1 MWKLTKKYMKDVWV
15 LLWSKPEVDEKAI
28 ATLKEVQKRYKLTA
42 QEIEDVASAMKEV
55 ANQIDDIPNA
65 LKGNG
70 RKGRKVVH
78 KQKSKAEI
86 AKAKASRKAWEEANK
101 KK

>member
-1 MWKLTKKYMKDVWV
+1 MWKLTKKYPKDIWV
-15 LLWSKPEVDEKAI
+15 LLWSKTEVDEKAI

-55 ANQIDDIPNA
+55 ANQIEDIPNA

-70 RKGRKVVH
+70 RKGRKV
-78 KQKSKAEI
+78 KSLGKMTI
-86 AKAKASRKAWEEANK
+86 SK
-101 KK
+101 KKEDPYYKNSKKLNK

>member
-1 MWKLTKKYMKDVWV
+1 MWKLTKKYLKDIWV
-15 LLWSKPEVDEKAI
+15 LLWSKTEVDEKAI

-42 QEIEDVASAMKEV
+42 QEIEDVATAMKEV

-70 RKGRKVVH
+70 RKGRKTKV
-78 KQKSKAEI
+78 KMPKPTNMGKG
-86 AKAKASRKAWEEANK
+86 AKNPINMK
-101 KK
+101 

>member
-1 MWKLTKKYMKDVWV
+1 MWKLTKKYLKDVWV
-15 LLWSKPEVDEKAI
+15 LLWSKTKVDEKAI

-55 ANQIDDIPNA
+55 ANQIEDIPGA

-70 RKGRKVVH
+70 RKGRKT
-78 KQKSKAEI
+78 
-86 AKAKASRKAWEEANK
+86 K
-101 KK
+101 K